1 MSDNGSGTSIL
12 LEAAR
17 ILKDVP
23 TEYSIKFIH
32 FSGEEQG
39 LKGSYH
45 YADNIAYQGSIRN
58 LDIKLVFNID
68 QVGGQIGNN
77 NTTITCEKIQAA
89 FPVIMLPL
97 IL

>member
-1 MSDNGSGTSIL
+1 VIICGHYDTITVRVSDNGSGTSII

-39 LKGSYH
+39 W
-45 YADNIAYQGSIRN
+45 
-58 LDIKLVFNID
+58 
-68 QVGGQIGNN
+68 
-77 NTTITCEKIQAA
+77 
-89 FPVIMLPL
+89 
-97 IL
+97 